1 MLKRV
6 ASISAV
12 SIFSLSL
19 LYILF
24 APVLI
29 STSKAAASDPNLFS
43 FFSPFSSF
51 QTALAATT
59 GQTIVSVVVGKEV
72 MVTAPSNF
80 SLTGTIGGLTGGNAI
95 GTAAF
100 SVLNSSEAGFN
111 MSIKASTTPAL
122 ATGSYSFADYVP
134 LASGTPAYDWMY
146 PDAGT
151 SSFGFSVSASG
162 AAGVD
167 AVQKFKYSGS
177 ACNASGGT
185 NGGSHCYVGF
195 I

>member
-1 MLKRV
+1 MLKKV

-24 APVLI
+24 SPILI
-29 STSKAAASDPNLFS
+29 ATSQAAASDPNFFS

-80 SLTGTIGGLTGGNAI
+80 ALTGTIGGLTGGTATGN
-95 GTAAF
+95 AAF

-134 LASGTPAYDWMY
+134 LASATPDSTYTGPA
-146 PDAGT
+146 AGT
-151 SSFGFSVSASG
+151 GDFGFAVAAS
-162 AAGVD
+162 
-167 AVQKFKYSGS
+167 
-177 ACNASGGT
+177 
-185 NGGSHCYVGF
+185 
-195 I
+195 